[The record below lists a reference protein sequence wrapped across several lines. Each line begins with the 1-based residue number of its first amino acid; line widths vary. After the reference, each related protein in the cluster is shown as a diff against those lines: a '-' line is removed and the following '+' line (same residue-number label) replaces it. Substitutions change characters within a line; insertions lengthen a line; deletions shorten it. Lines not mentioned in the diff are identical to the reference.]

1 MKTRSSIG
9 YAVIAAAAFWVFAF
23 SAVPVSEAV
32 EAHHPKSTE
41 GEKAPS
47 SESPGQETKPAQAA
61 GGGSGMMAKM
71 HRSGEEGDPGMM
83 GEMGQ
88 GMMHMMMSHMTGGQ
102 TGGMGK
108 MMGKMGSR
116 LKDGGGA
123 PPELPKMVHM
133 LDGLDLS
140 QAQWEQVRSL
150 ARKRLEKMVDLWAQR
165 MKLRIELAAIRWDQ
179 EVDPQKVK
187 DLFVRRAEAGAELF
201 LGSLD
206 YLQSL
211 RAILTREQIEEL
223 EAQGL

>member
-1 MKTRSSIG
+1 MMPRPLVA
-9 YAVIAAAAFWVFAF
+9 YAVIAAAAFGVFAF

-32 EAHHPKSTE
+32 EAHHPKSAE
-41 GEKAPS
+41 GKTAPS
-47 SESPGQETKPAQAA
+47 SETQEQETVPAQAA

-71 HRSGEEGDPGMM
+71 HKSGEEGDPGMM
-83 GEMGQ
+83 GKMGQ
-88 GMMHMMMSHMTGGQ
+88 GMMHMMMFHMTGGQ
-102 TGGMGK
+102 TGGIGK

-116 LKDGGGA
+116 MKDGGGA
-123 PPELPKMVHM
+123 PPELPKLVHM

-187 DLFVRRAEAGAELF
+187 DLFVRRAEAKAELF

-206 YLQSL
+206 YLKRL
-211 RAILTREQIEEL
+211 KGILTQEQIEEL